1 MKLDFERKFAHI
13 GLIIRLTFGALTPFT
28 SKIPE
33 QQIKPAITQT
43 NSEQSSIVTIDI
55 NESEAGEAQSEF
67 VFPGSQL
74 AIVTPSGNIIM
85 NIPRG
90 GSWKFNPGGRARGAA
105 KIESTRRQKNFAAAQ
120 MKTKVT
126 TSTQSNGN
134 VFVDGF
140 LPKPQ
145 HLSVPN
151 KNNGTFG
158 KFFSPPTIDP
168 RSQPG
173 GAGGGPRS
181 ITVLSNGRN
190 LDSSTK
196 FKTFDGYKAELTD
209 QSENHVTAKHGHKFG
224 VDDPIPMGRN
234 AKQTKYEQTRTRLN
248 IRNKQTVRHEIDDVI
263 SNRLGNTKVYN
274 DVDIRGTKGRVYHDQ
289 LNNRVVAVHTEGK
302 FKGQIKKA
310 QPISPRQL
318 KSLREFNRLD

>member
-1 MKLDFERKFAHI
+1 
-13 GLIIRLTFGALTPFT
+13 
-28 SKIPE
+28 
-33 QQIKPAITQT
+33 
-43 NSEQSSIVTIDI
+43 
-55 NESEAGEAQSEF
+55 
-67 VFPGSQL
+67 
-74 AIVTPSGNIIM
+74 M

-90 GSWKFNPGGRARGAA
+90 GTWKFNPGARGRGAA
-105 KIESTRRQKNFAAAQ
+105 KIESTRRQRNFAATQ
-120 MKTKVT
+120 TKTKVTT

-145 HLSVPN
+145 HLSLPN
-151 KNNGTFG
+151 KNNGTFS

-173 GAGGGPRS
+173 CAGGGPRS

-196 FKTFDGYKAELTD
+196 FKTFDGYKVELTD
-209 QSENHVTAKHGHKFG
+209 QSENRVTGKHGHKFG
-224 VDDPIPMGRN
+224 VDNLIPMDSN
-234 AKQTKYEQTRTRLN
+234 AKQTKYKQTRTRLN
-248 IRNKQTVRHEIDDVI
+248 KRNKQTVRHEIDDVI
-263 SNRLGNTKVYN
+263 SNRSGNTKVYN

-289 LNNRVVAVHTEGK
+289 LNNRVVAIHTQGK
-302 FKGQIKKA
+302 FKDQIKKA
-310 QPISPRQL
+310 QPISPRHL